1 MCWCSESM
9 TCVQSLEDVRDL
21 RAIVVHVFIRYEE
34 KDTDL
39 NAAECPT
46 APDFVGGVAVK
57 DRAE

>member
-1 MCWCSESM
+1 M

-39 NAAECPT
+39 NAAECPA